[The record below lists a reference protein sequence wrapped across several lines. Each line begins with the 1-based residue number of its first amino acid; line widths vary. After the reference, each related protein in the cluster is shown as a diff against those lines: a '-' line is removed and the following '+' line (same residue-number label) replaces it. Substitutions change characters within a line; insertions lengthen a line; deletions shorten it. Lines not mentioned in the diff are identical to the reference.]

1 MTTLKPNEP
10 MGGVMASDQ
19 ALGSAPNYDIDLYS
33 DEAIA
38 DPYPHYQA
46 IRDAGP
52 VVRLPKNDLW
62 AVGRFA
68 DVRRVL
74 RDHQTFSSAQGVAA
88 NEATNAAS
96 LGNTITSDPPE
107 HTKKRSIIGAPLAPR
122 ALESVRPRIEAEAQA
137 LVERLVARG
146 RFDVV
151 ADLARHLP
159 LTIVS
164 DLVGLPEDG
173 RANMLRW
180 AAATFDVL
188 GTQNDRW
195 QAAVPHVQEFHAYCN
210 NPAIAESLR
219 PDGWA
224 AALWQAAERGDVAL
238 DKCPAMMRDYISPS
252 LDTTI
257 LATASLIWLFGR
269 HPEQWD
275 LVRNDAS
282 LIPSAINEAVRL
294 ESPLRGFTRVTTKDC
309 DVDGIHVP
317 AGARVLVLYASANR
331 DERKWHEPE
340 RFDVRREVREH
351 LGFGFG
357 AHTCAGMHLAR
368 MEMTA
373 LVTALAA
380 RVNRFEVS
388 DPVWAS
394 NNVLHGFASLSVQ
407 VS

>member
-1 MTTLKPNEP
+1 
-10 MGGVMASDQ
+10 MASEQSSVD
-19 ALGSAPNYDIDLYS
+19 APCYDVDLYD
-33 DEAIA
+33 DEVIA

-52 VVRLPKNDLW
+52 AVWLPKNDVW
-62 AVGRFA
+62 AIGRFA

-74 RDHQTFSSAQGVAA
+74 RDHRTFSSAQGVAA
-88 NEATNAAS
+88 NEATNRAS

-122 ALESVRPRIEAEAQA
+122 ALAAVKPRIETEAQA
-137 LVERLVARG
+137 LVERLMSRG
-146 RFDVV
+146 RFDAV

-159 LTIVS
+159 LAIVS
-164 DLVGLPEDG
+164 DLVGLPEQG

-188 GTQNDRW
+188 GVQNARW
-195 QAAVPHVQEFHAYCN
+195 HAAMPQVQEFHAFCN
-210 NPAIAESLR
+210 NPDTAARLR

-224 AALWQAAERGDVAL
+224 AALWQAAERGEIPL

-275 LVRNDAS
+275 LVRADTS
-282 LIPSAINEAVRL
+282 LIPSAIDEAVRL
-294 ESPLRGFTRVTTKDC
+294 ESPLRGFTRVVTNDC
-309 DVDGIHVP
+309 DVDGTSLP

-331 DERKWHEPE
+331 DERKWQEPE
-340 RFDVRREVREH
+340 RFDVRREVREQV
-351 LGFGFG
+351 GFGFG
-357 AHTCAGMHLAR
+357 MHTCAGMHLAR

-380 RVNRFEVS
+380 RVQRFEIGE
-388 DPVWAS
+388 PVWAS
-394 NNVLHGFASLSVQ
+394 NNVLHGFACLPVQ
-407 VS
+407 VR